1 MAAAYGHGACD
12 PCACRVAA
20 LRATW
25 RPVRLGFD
33 RSEVARSDGAMA
45 MSGFRARMTLKS
57 PSGSS
62 RSTTSYVYAET
73 HEAPHEQVRAEDF
86 EQNSDFLGTFCAN
99 CPPSLASPLRP
110 ASKTYV
116 LKLMDPMFANEFV
129 GLKTVFFQGLGAG
142 DGNRTHDIQLGKLSF
157 YH

>member
-1 MAAAYGHGACD
+1 VAAAYGHGACD

-20 LRATW
+20 PRAT
-25 RPVRLGFD
+25 VRLGFD
-33 RSEVARSDGAMA
+33 LSEVARSDGPMA
-45 MSGFRARMTLKS
+45 MLGVRARMTLTS

-62 RSTTSYVYAET
+62 RSTTSYVCAET
-73 HEAPHEQVRAEDF
+73 HEAPHEQVRPKTS
-86 EQNSDFLGTFCAN
+86 NRTRTFSGLFV
-99 CPPSLASPLRP
+99 PEPSAFSPSPLRP
-110 ASKTYV
+110 SSKAYV
-116 LKLMDPMFANEFV
+116 LQLMDPTFANEFV